1 MSVKKTVFDVIQP
14 DRSNSSANRWFDNN
28 PLGRNLL

>member
-14 DRSNSSANRWFDNN
+14 DRSTNIFFLV
-28 PLGRNLL
+28 PIKIGGFLV